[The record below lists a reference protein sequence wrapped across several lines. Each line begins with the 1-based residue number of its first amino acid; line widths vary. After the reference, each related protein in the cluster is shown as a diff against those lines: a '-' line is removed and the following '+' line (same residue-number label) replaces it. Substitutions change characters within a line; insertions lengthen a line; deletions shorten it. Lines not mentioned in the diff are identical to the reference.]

1 MFYTQFVCFSM
12 YRLSV
17 LLGSC

>member
-1 MFYTQFVCFSM
+1 MFNTQFVCFSM
-12 YRLSV
+12 SRRSV

>member
-1 MFYTQFVCFSM
+1 MFYTQFVCFTMS
-12 YRLSV
+12 RLSV